1 MLSFDENPKPP
12 AAMGATA
19 TIKVENDERS
29 DTSSPI
35 IRVCDSPGMG
45 RNLFNQHFLSL
56 FFKFYLNF
64 FLSIYDR
71 LHNSAIHLSIFLF
84 IYL

>member
-12 AAMGATA
+12 SAMGA

-45 RNLFNQHFLSL
+45 EEYIQSSSFLNL
-56 FFKFYLNF
+56 
-64 FLSIYDR
+64 
-71 LHNSAIHLSIFLF
+71 
-84 IYL
+84 

>member
-45 RNLFNQHFLSL
+45 RNLFNQDFLSLSL
-56 FFKFYLNF
+56 FFIF
-64 FLSIYDR
+64 FLSRYITGYTIQLYIYT
-71 LHNSAIHLSIFLF
+71 IFLF

>member
-1 MLSFDENPKPP
+1 MITMLSFDENPKPP
-12 AAMGATA
+12 SAMGA

-45 RNLFNQHFLSL
+45 EEYIQSSSFLNL
-56 FFKFYLNF
+56 
-64 FLSIYDR
+64 
-71 LHNSAIHLSIFLF
+71 
-84 IYL
+84 